1 MTGKRITEIK
11 TIRNLYRYL
20 KNTDADEI
28 IVRTSRCT
36 GGWHDNEFD
45 ANAAGFDIYRFFN
58 PEYEARNEF
67 AECYKLIRRKGDGK
81 K

>member
-28 IVRTSRCT
+28 IVRTSLCT

-67 AECYKLIRRKGDGK
+67 AECYKLIRRKGADRK
-81 K
+81 